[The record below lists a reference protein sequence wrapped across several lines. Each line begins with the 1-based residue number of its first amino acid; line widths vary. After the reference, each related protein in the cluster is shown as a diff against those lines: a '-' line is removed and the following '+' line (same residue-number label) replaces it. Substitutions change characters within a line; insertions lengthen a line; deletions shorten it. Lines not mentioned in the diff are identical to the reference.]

1 MGRTAAETTLTIGPR
16 NSVPSIGTVRGPRL
30 SGRPGSV
37 GGFTLMELVLV
48 LVVISVVLALSAPSL
63 RGFFAS
69 RQTADA
75 AATMLSLTK
84 WARSQAVARGCPY
97 RLNIDA
103 PSGPFWLTVQE
114 AGSFVDLNSEMGR
127 RFQLPEGAAVRV
139 LSDLPDPAASYL
151 QFYPSGRNDAATIEI
166 TGRQGEVFLVTSPS
180 ATEPF
185 RVVSPS
191 EAP

>member
-1 MGRTAAETTLTIGPR
+1 MTLTTGPR
-16 NSVPSIGTVRGPRL
+16 NSVPFAESAG
-30 SGRPGSV
+30 SGANGASAN
-37 GGFTLMELVLV
+37 GFTLMELVLV

-75 AATMLSLTK
+75 AMTMLSLAK
-84 WARSQAVARGCPY
+84 WARSEAIAQGRPC

-103 PSGPFWLTVQE
+103 SSGTFWLTVQQ
-114 AGSFVDLNSEMGR
+114 AGTFVRLNSEMGR
-127 RFQLPEGAAVRV
+127 QFRLPEGASVSV
-139 LSDLPDPAASYL
+139 QSDQPDSAPSYL
-151 QFYPSGRNDAATIEI
+151 QFYPNGRSDVATVEI
-166 TGRQGEVFLVTSPS
+166 TGRQGEVFSITSAS